1 MGQHKILKTEEREMY
16 FIFFSVWQKNYQTE
30 NGLRATFAK
39 LEDGSIVE
47 YTEMSKNEKPS
58 GNADDQILLGKG
70 YFHHIGRTQKCNP
83 EVISPEVK
91 EVTISDKKFHPPK
104 IHSSLSQIE
113 KFKPKS
119 SKNIF
124 KKRPYGYF

>member
-70 YFHHIGRTQKCNP
+70 YFHHRGR
-83 EVISPEVK
+83 
-91 EVTISDKKFHPPK
+91 
-104 IHSSLSQIE
+104 IE